1 MSAVTRICGSARVVV
16 TCGTGGV
23 GKTSCAAALGLVA
36 ARNGRRAV
44 VVTIDPARRLGD
56 AIGIGGGFADEPVR
70 VDVDAPGELW
80 VSMLDVQSTFDEL
93 IASAAPSPARAAEV
107 LANPFYRGLS
117 QSLSGTRDYMAAARL
132 WALSRDPRFDLVV
145 VDTPPTRNA
154 LDFLESP
161 ERLARFLSHPL
172 VRILVAQG
180 RGGARI
186 AGATARPVLAA
197 IGRVV
202 GTDALSGVITFLQ
215 SLSGMEEAFRRRAL
229 DVSSLLR
236 GEDTVFALVAS
247 PTADAIGG
255 AETLVRELA
264 RLGVGLGL
272 VIENR
277 VPPWFGPATEELF
290 PDMAAEHSAA
300 AAVLDGFA
308 TVCTALHPRAT
319 RARAHEAAGDIHDI
333 GGITALADEL
343 AS

>member
-16 TCGTGGV
+16 TCGT
-23 GKTSCAAALGLVA
+23 
-36 ARNGRRAV
+36 GRRAV

-202 GTDALSGVITFLQ
+202 GTDALSGVIAFLQ
-215 SLSGMEEAFRRRAL
+215 SLSGITHGRCDRRCGDSRP
-229 DVSSLLR
+229 
-236 GEDTVFALVAS
+236 G
-247 PTADAIGG
+247 
-255 AETLVRELA
+255 
-264 RLGVGLGL
+264 
-272 VIENR
+272 
-277 VPPWFGPATEELF
+277 
-290 PDMAAEHSAA
+290 
-300 AAVLDGFA
+300 
-308 TVCTALHPRAT
+308 
-319 RARAHEAAGDIHDI
+319 ARAARRGARSRDREPCPAVVRSCDRGTLPRHGSRAQCRCR
-333 GGITALADEL
+333 
-343 AS
+343 SP

>member
-1 MSAVTRICGSARVVV
+1 
-16 TCGTGGV
+16 
-23 GKTSCAAALGLVA
+23 
-36 ARNGRRAV
+36 
-44 VVTIDPARRLGD
+44 
-56 AIGIGGGFADEPVR
+56 
-70 VDVDAPGELW
+70 
-80 VSMLDVQSTFDEL
+80 
-93 IASAAPSPARAAEV
+93 
-107 LANPFYRGLS
+107 
-117 QSLSGTRDYMAAARL
+117 
-132 WALSRDPRFDLVV
+132 
-145 VDTPPTRNA
+145 
-154 LDFLESP
+154 
-161 ERLARFLSHPL
+161 
-172 VRILVAQG
+172 
-180 RGGARI
+180 
-186 AGATARPVLAA
+186 
-197 IGRVV
+197 VV

-255 AETLVRELA
+255 AETLARELA

-300 AAVLDGFA
+300 SAVLDGFA